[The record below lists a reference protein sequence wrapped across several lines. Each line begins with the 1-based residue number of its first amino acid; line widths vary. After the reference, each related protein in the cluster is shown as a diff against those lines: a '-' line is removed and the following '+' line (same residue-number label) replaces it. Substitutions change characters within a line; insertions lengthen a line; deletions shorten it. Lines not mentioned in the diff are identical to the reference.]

1 MEFVE
6 SSNEQHRQLIDAQQV
21 FGAWLPASS
30 DLARMGDAASY
41 NRQRAQIRLTEA
53 PWRP

>member
-6 SSNEQHRQLIDAQQV
+6 SSSEQRRQLIDAQQV

-30 DLARMGDAASY
+30 DLARMGTLQVTTVKGRKY
-41 NRQRAQIRLTEA
+41 V
-53 PWRP
+53 